1 MARLLKYLTRP
12 RLDSFNH
19 SVEYGPVNLDH
30 TLLAL
35 ANPTRR
41 AILARLAIG
50 EARVTEIA
58 RPFGISLNA
67 VSKHIQ
73 MLERAQ
79 LVVRR
84 RQGREHLLSFNRK
97 PLDAATHWM
106 ENQRTLWTARLE
118 TLDQLLTKEDR
129 A

>member
-1 MARLLKYLTRP
+1 M
-12 RLDSFNH
+12 
-19 SVEYGPVNLDH
+19 NLDH

-35 ANPTRR
+35 ADPTRR
-41 AILARLAIG
+41 AILARLAVG

-58 RPFGISLNA
+58 RPFEMSLAA

-73 MLERAQ
+73 VLERAD

-84 RQGREHLLSFNRK
+84 RRGREHLLSFNRK
-97 PLDAATHWM
+97 PLDAATRWM
-106 ENQRTLWTARLE
+106 ENRRTLWTARLE
-118 TLDQLLTKEDR
+118 TLDQLLTGEDR

>member
-1 MARLLKYLTRP
+1 M
-12 RLDSFNH
+12 
-19 SVEYGPVNLDH
+19 NLDH
-30 TLLAL
+30 TLMAL
-35 ANPTRR
+35 ADPTRR

-58 RPFGISLNA
+58 RPFGMSLNA

-73 MLERAQ
+73 VLERAN
-79 LVVRR
+79 LVIRR

-118 TLDQLLTKEDR
+118 TLGASPR
-129 A
+129 V